1 MYYDLH
7 THTDYSDGSLRPEAL
22 VARAHAAGVKVL
34 ALTDHDCTDGI
45 AAAAAAAAGVGLT
58 LVPGVEIS
66 VTWQQQTIHVLGLGV
81 APAHAELQAGL
92 AALRVTRGERAHEIG
107 ARLAKAGVGDAYAG
121 AAALA
126 GGPIVSRTH
135 FARHLVASGH
145 ARDLRRAFKQFLTR
159 GAPGYAPVTWVAP
172 EVAIDWIHAAGGQA
186 VLAHP
191 ARYKLAPTQLRRLLA
206 EFKEAGGD
214 GIEVISGSHSRDDMH
229 RFALFAREFGFLA
242 SAGSDY
248 HGPDSWLDLGA
259 LPPLPAECAPV
270 WRDWPASA

>member
-7 THTDYSDGSLRPEAL
+7 THTDYSDGTLAPEAL
-22 VARAHAAGVKVL
+22 IARAVAAGVKVL
-34 ALTDHDCTDGI
+34 ALTDHDCTEGI
-45 AAAAAAAAGVGLT
+45 ARAVAAAGSDLR

-66 VTWQQQTIHVLGLGV
+66 VTWQRQTIHVLGLGV
-81 APAHAELQAGL
+81 ASTDAGLQAGL
-92 AALRVTRGERAHEIG
+92 ASLRVTRGERAREIG
-107 ARLAKAGVGDAYAG
+107 ARLGKAGVSDAYAG

-159 GAPGYAPVTWVAP
+159 GAPGHVPVTWVAP
-172 EVAIDWIHAAGGQA
+172 EVAIGWIHAAGGQA

-191 ARYKLAPTQLRRLLA
+191 ARYKLSTTQLRRLLTD
-206 EFKEAGGD
+206 FKEAGGD

-259 LPPLPAECAPV
+259 LPPLPAECEPV
-270 WRDWPASA
+270 WRDWPACA

>member
-7 THTDYSDGSLRPEAL
+7 THTDYSDGMLAPEAL
-22 VARAHAAGVKVL
+22 IARAQAAGVKVL

-45 AAAAAAAAGVGLT
+45 ARAAAAAAGSDLR
-58 LVPGVEIS
+58 LVAGVEVS
-66 VTWQQQTIHVLGLGV
+66 VTWQRQTIHVLGLGI
-81 APAHAELQAGL
+81 APDHDALQAGL
-92 AALRVTRGERAHEIG
+92 AKLRVTRGERAQEIG
-107 ARLAKAGVGDAYAG
+107 TRLAKAGVAGAYAG
-121 AAALA
+121 AAALT

-159 GAPGYAPVTWVAP
+159 GAAGYVPVTWVAP
-172 EVAIDWIHAAGGQA
+172 EVAIGWIHAAGGQA

-191 ARYKLAPTQLRRLLA
+191 ARYKLTATQVRRLLTA
-206 EFKEAGGD
+206 FKEAGGD

-229 RFALFAREFGFLA
+229 RFALLAREFDFLA

-270 WRDWPASA
+270 WRDWPACA

>member
-7 THTDYSDGSLRPEAL
+7 THTDYSDGTLPPEAL
-22 VARAHAAGVKVL
+22 IARAHAAGVKVL

-45 AAAAAAAAGVGLT
+45 ARAAAAAAGVGIT
-58 LVPGVEIS
+58 LIPGVEIS
-66 VTWQQQTIHVLGLGV
+66 VTWQRQTIHVLGLGV
-81 APAHAELQAGL
+81 APTHAELQTGL
-92 AALRVTRGERAHEIG
+92 AALRVTRGQRAHEIG
-107 ARLAKAGVGDAYAG
+107 ARLGKAGVADAYAG
-121 AAALA
+121 ATALA

-135 FARHLVASGH
+135 FARYLAAAGH

-159 GAPGYAPVTWVAP
+159 GAPGHVPVTWVAP
-172 EVAIDWIHAAGGQA
+172 EVAIGWVHAAGGQA

-191 ARYKLAPTQLRRLLA
+191 ARYRLTTTRVRRLLA
-206 EFKEAGGD
+206 DFKDAGGD

-229 RFALFAREFGFLA
+229 RFTLLAREFDFLA

-259 LPPLPAECAPV
+259 LPPLPAECRPV
-270 WRDWPASA
+270 WRDWPACA

>member
-7 THTDYSDGSLRPEAL
+7 THTDYSDGSLPPETL
-22 VARAHAAGVKVL
+22 IARAHAAGVRVL

-45 AAAAAAAAGVGLT
+45 ARATAAAAGTGLT
-58 LVPGVEIS
+58 LIPGVEIS
-66 VTWQQQTIHVLGLGV
+66 VTWQRQTIHVLGLGI
-81 APAHAELQAGL
+81 APTDVGLQAGL
-92 AALRVTRGERAHEIG
+92 ADLRVTRGARAHEIG
-107 ARLAKAGVGDAYAG
+107 ARLDKAGVPGAYAG

-135 FARHLVASGH
+135 FARYLVASGY

-159 GAPGYAPVTWVAP
+159 GAPGHVPVTWVAP
-172 EVAIDWIHAAGGQA
+172 EVAIGWIHAAGGQA

-191 ARYKLAPTQLRRLLA
+191 ARYKLSTTQLRRLLMD
-206 EFKEAGGD
+206 FKEAGGD

-259 LPPLPAECAPV
+259 LPPLPAECEPV
-270 WRDWPASA
+270 WREWPACA